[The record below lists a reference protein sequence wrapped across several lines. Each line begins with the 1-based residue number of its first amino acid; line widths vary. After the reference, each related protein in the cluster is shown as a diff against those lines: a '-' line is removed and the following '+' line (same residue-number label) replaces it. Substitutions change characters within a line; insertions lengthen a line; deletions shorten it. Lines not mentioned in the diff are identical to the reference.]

1 MTWVRVLKAG
11 ELSATTAVRVTHDG
25 RAICV
30 ALADGQPRALDDRC
44 PHREVPL
51 SGGLVSDGVITCP
64 GHFRRFDL
72 RTGRCVG
79 RPWEQV
85 RSYECAVADGWVQVD
100 LTPAAPSRSLR
111 EVLIAHARGHDVG

>member
-1 MTWVRVLKAG
+1 MTWVRVLLAG
-11 ELSATTAVRVTHDG
+11 ELSPTKAARVSCDG

-30 ALADGQPRALDDRC
+30 ALADGEPRALDDRC

-72 RTGRCVG
+72 RTGRCLG
-79 RPWEQV
+79 RAWEQV
-85 RSYECAVADGWVQVD
+85 ASYPCSIEDGWIQVD
-100 LTPAAPSRSLR
+100 IGPAAPSRSLR
-111 EVLIAHARGHDVG
+111 EILIAHARGLDVG